1 MKTMGELEFDKCE
14 ICGKETIVERTYFFY
29 PIHCECCGR
38 KDENGQDQHF
48 VRIKHCTKCVPTI
61 PEKFTVRVRDYKGN
75 ISLATVKRMK
85 PTRINGN
92 YKEK

>member
-1 MKTMGELEFDKCE
+1 MGELEFDKCE
-14 ICGKETIVERTYFFY
+14 ICGKEIIVERTYFFY
-29 PIHCECCGR
+29 PIHCECCGS
-38 KDENGQDQHF
+38 KDENGKDQHF

-85 PTRINGN
+85 PTSINGN